1 MLGLLVLTHNDI
13 KHTMHGSMLESS
25 FAVTKWSCGFK
36 ISHKTSDKR
45 KWLDVGAPGTYFTLE
60 RWSNEVMK
68 GMAWD
73 VSHVSCNPQRKY
85 PRSHAG
91 NGIRYPRTI
100 RTGVETWENGIF
112 PLCKRS
118 QKSGSRHVWVGLILF
133 VLLQDWSHRDSISGE
148 TRQRSIQSFGLPKSI
163 LWVQN
168 HQDQ

>member
-13 KHTMHGSMLESS
+13 KHATHGSLLESS
-25 FAVTKWSCGFK
+25 LAVTMWSCGFK

-68 GMAWD
+68 EMAWD

-100 RTGVETWENGIF
+100 LTGWRLGRMAFSHFVIGVRNLDLGMSGLNWYSLSSYKIGATENSYLERLG
-112 PLCKRS
+112 K
-118 QKSGSRHVWVGLILF
+118 
-133 VLLQDWSHRDSISGE
+133 
-148 TRQRSIQSFGLPKSI
+148 RSIQSFGLPESI